1 MVDKLVDWMANSTDS
16 SLVYCSVALMGSMRD
31 MKWTEERVA
40 LWVPKRACDWVVSL
54 VGWSGNCLAVGLG
67 LSWV

>member
-1 MVDKLVDWMANSTDS
+1 MVDKLVDWMENSTDS
-16 SLVYCSVALMGSMRD
+16 SLVDCSVALKGLKRD
-31 MKWTEERVA
+31 MNWVEVRVA

-67 LSWV
+67 LS